1 MKNTIIKAENL
12 NKNYSTGE
20 SEVQVIKNLNV
31 EFYEG
36 EFSVIMGNSGSGKST
51 LLYLLS
57 GLDNVSS
64 GKIWL
69 NSETIYEKSEKSLT
83 ILRRKKI
90 GFVFQDHNLIPN
102 LSLIE
107 NILLAGY
114 LLNESRKAV
123 YDRSV
128 EIMKV
133 LEIETLAQRLPAQ
146 VSGGE
151 RQRCAIARALINKP
165 DVLLADEPTGSLNSA
180 ASIKALDCLKKLN
193 ATGQSIIM
201 VTHDLKTACYGDRI
215 SFFKDGQIID
225 DLYFDNET
233 QTNGRES
240 LLFSWLKEK
249 GW

>member
-1 MKNTIIKAENL
+1 MKKTIIKTADL
-12 NKNYSTGE
+12 RKNYTTGD
-20 SEVQVIKNLNV
+20 SDVQVIKNLNV
-31 EFYEG
+31 EFYQG

-57 GLDNVSS
+57 GLDNISA

-69 NSETIYEKSEKSLT
+69 NDESIHEKSEKWLAL
-83 ILRRKKI
+83 LRRKKI

-114 LLNESRKAV
+114 LLEENRKIIYNRALK
-123 YDRSV
+123 
-128 EIMKV
+128 IMED
-133 LEIETLAQRLPAQ
+133 LEIESLANRLPAQ

-165 DVLLADEPTGSLNSA
+165 LVLLADEPTGSLNSA
-180 ASIKALDCLKKLN
+180 ASVKALDCLKKLH
-193 ATGQSIIM
+193 AAGQTIIM

-215 SFFKDGQIID
+215 SFFRDGQIVD
-225 DLYFDNET
+225 DLYFDNEK
-233 QTNGRES
+233 QTGARES
-240 LLFSWLKEK
+240 LLFNWLKEK